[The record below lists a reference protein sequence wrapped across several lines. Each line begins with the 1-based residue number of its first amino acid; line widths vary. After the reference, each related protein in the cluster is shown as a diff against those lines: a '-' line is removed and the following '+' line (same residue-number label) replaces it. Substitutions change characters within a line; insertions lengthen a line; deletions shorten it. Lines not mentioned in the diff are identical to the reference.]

1 MIFDKTKGIKITLII
16 IIVIVIAVTGLF
28 LTGLKCSNLSSN
40 DLNLK
45 LERSV
50 SELVEKDKSVRS
62 CVLAV
67 TKGDGSY
74 TWTGAAGIATQDGHV
89 PMTKNTPIYIASITK
104 LYTATAIMKLYEEG
118 ALSLDDPIY
127 KYLPADL
134 IRGIHV
140 YEGEDYSNEITIEQ
154 LLSHTSGIADYY
166 EEKSSKEGKNLFE
179 LFLQEPERY
188 WTVDET
194 IARARDDLE
203 PHFPPGTDA
212 FYSDTNFQLLGMII
226 ENVTRK
232 PLHIVYEDFFFRPL
246 GLKHTWLIGCSEPQV
261 APSAAQADIF
271 YKDMIIT
278 NTRSNGAYWADGGIV
293 STAEEMIIF
302 LKALNEGK
310 LISRD
315 TLELMHDWH
324 KLEFPIQYGYG
335 TMYFKLPWLISK
347 VTGLTPL
354 WGHSGTT
361 GSFLYYSE
369 DLDLYMAGS
378 INNVDSK
385 SKPFFTLMRDVM
397 KLFNAKC
404 KSQTKINRNPLFLNF
419 CSTTLIFSTSPNVA
433 LKINPYRENITA
445 IKRLRSVAPR
455 FTQIVL
461 RTTSLNRERY
471 TKLQRH
477 ELCISRS

>member
-1 MIFDKTKGIKITLII
+1 MIFDKTKGIKIALII
-16 IIVIVIAVTGLF
+16 LMVIVIVVAGLF
-28 LTGLKCSNLSSN
+28 LTGLNCSNLSSN

-50 SELVEKDKSVRS
+50 SELVEKDKSVRN
-62 CVLAV
+62 CVLVV

-74 TWTGAAGIATQDGHV
+74 SWAGAAGIATQDGQV
-89 PMTKNTPIYIASITK
+89 PMTKDTPIYIASITK

-118 ALSLDDPIY
+118 ALSLDDPIS

-134 IRGIHV
+134 IQGIHV
-140 YEGEDYSNEITIEQ
+140 YKGEDYSNEITIEH

-166 EEKSSKEGKNLFE
+166 EEKSSKDGKNLFE
-179 LFLQEPERY
+179 LFIEEPERS

-194 IARARDDLE
+194 IARARDDLD

-212 FYSDTNFQLLGMII
+212 FYSDTNFQLLGKII
-226 ENVTRK
+226 ENVTHK

-246 GLKHTWLIGCSEPQV
+246 NLNHTWLIGCSEPQV
-261 APSAAQADIF
+261 APSAAPADIF

-278 NTRSNGAYWADGGIV
+278 TTRSNGAYWADGGIV

-310 LISRD
+310 IISRD

-324 KLEFPIQYGYG
+324 KLNFIMQYGYG
-335 TMYFKLPWLISK
+335 TMKFKFPRLMSK

-378 INNVDSK
+378 INNVNSK
-385 SKPFFTLMRDVM
+385 SKPFFTIISDVM
-397 KLFNAKC
+397 KLFNAEC
-404 KSQTKINRNPLFLNF
+404 KSDKDMQK
-419 CSTTLIFSTSPNVA
+419 SPIA
-433 LKINPYRENITA
+433 
-445 IKRLRSVAPR
+445 
-455 FTQIVL
+455 
-461 RTTSLNRERY
+461 
-471 TKLQRH
+471 
-477 ELCISRS
+477 

>member
-1 MIFDKTKGIKITLII
+1 MRIKTTEEEKVLAHERFLNRGLGDICHYFYKKKRIKIALII
-16 IIVIVIAVTGLF
+16 IIVIAIVVAGLF
-28 LTGLKCSNLSSN
+28 LIGLNRSNLSSN

-45 LERSV
+45 LEHSV
-50 SELVEKDKSVRS
+50 SELVEKDKSVRN

-67 TKGDGSY
+67 TKADGSY
-74 TWTGAAGIATQDGHV
+74 SWAGAAGIANQDGPV
-89 PMTKNTPIYIASITK
+89 PMTKDTPIYISSITK

-118 ALSLDDPIY
+118 TLSLDDPIS

-134 IRGIHV
+134 IQGIHV
-140 YEGEDYSNEITIEQ
+140 YEGKDYSNEITIKE

-166 EEKSSKEGKNLFE
+166 TEKSIDGKNLFE
-179 LFLQEPERY
+179 LFLEEPERS

-212 FYSDTNFQLLGMII
+212 FYSDTNYQLLGKII
-226 ENVTRK
+226 ENVTHK
-232 PLHIVYEDFFFRPL
+232 PLHVVYEDFFFRPL
-246 GLKHTWLIGCSEPQV
+246 DLKHTWLIGRSEPQV
-261 APSAAQADIF
+261 ALSAAPADIF

-310 LISRD
+310 IISRD
-315 TLELMHDWH
+315 TLELMHEWH

-335 TMYFKLPWLISK
+335 TMYFKLPWLISE

-354 WGHSGTT
+354 WGHSGST

-369 DLDLYMAGS
+369 DLNLYMAGS
-378 INNVDSK
+378 INTVDSDT
-385 SKPFFTLMRDVM
+385 KPFILMRNVM
-397 KLFNAKC
+397 KLFNTNASQKNKQ
-404 KSQTKINRNPLFLNF
+404 KSP
-419 CSTTLIFSTSPNVA
+419 
-433 LKINPYRENITA
+433 
-445 IKRLRSVAPR
+445 
-455 FTQIVL
+455 
-461 RTTSLNRERY
+461 
-471 TKLQRH
+471 
-477 ELCISRS
+477 